1 MRSGGSSHRYYFT
14 IHMVSGGICWTLRVG
29 SIRWPT
35 NLHLIVL
42 LAQKAAAMVS
52 FVASLEFS
60 GPGAGE
66 IKRHPEI
73 EALLVATD
81 NGTQPMRG
89 VLNWVAERVN

>member
-1 MRSGGSSHRYYFT
+1 
-14 IHMVSGGICWTLRVG
+14 
-29 SIRWPT
+29 
-35 NLHLIVL
+35 
-42 LAQKAAAMVS
+42 MVS

-89 VLNWVAERVN
+89 VLDWVAERLN